1 MKIETKANIGDEV
14 FFMHENKVTSDTV
27 IDISINVIE
36 QKNLYNYT
44 TVTTI
49 VYNTKRLLKIL
60 EENAFLSKQELL
72 ESLWASFIPN

>member
-72 ESLWASFIPN
+72 ESL